1 MLWVLRD
8 TIGLTGTKYGCGI
21 AQCGCCT
28 VHIDGVATRSC
39 QVPVG
44 TVGSAKITTI
54 EALAQNGKLHP
65 VQQAWLDLDVPQCG
79 YCQSGMM
86 MAVVALLRDKP
97 KPTDADIDAAIT
109 NICRCGTYQ
118 RVRAAIHA
126 AADAARRVRPAPRTA
141 TMNDAAKSEAPA
153 SYAKKAWQSDV
164 IVDLIKHYGFPY
176 IALNPGASYRGLH
189 DSLVNYGGND
199 PPILLCQHE
208 KIAVQIAH
216 GYAKATGK
224 PMVAIVHDVVG
235 MLHATM
241 GIYYAY
247 LDRCPVFV
255 IGATG
260 PMDESRRRPF
270 IDWIH
275 TANVN
280 GEQLRHYVKWD
291 YQPASIDG
299 VPDSFARAYAAMMTE
314 PQGPIYMC
322 YDAWLQEQPLEKD
335 VALPQPSTNK
345 VPVPM
350 AADGAALEQVAER
363 LLAAKYPVL
372 MAEYVARSPSGF
384 DNLVALAETVGAA
397 VFDVHARLNFPN
409 RHPLNL
415 SCEKEIFRAA
425 DLIVLLDTRDW
436 EKSTHFNDRTRRE
449 VVPHYGP
456 DCQMIDI
463 GFGELNIS
471 KWSMDYGRMP
481 NCSLRV
487 LGDTLTAIPEL
498 TRLCRARIAK
508 NPALAERVADR
519 AKAVASK
526 HDALFM
532 KWAAAAKQDWDGVP
546 ITLPRLASE
555 MWDVIKD
562 EDWVLTACNLQDWVY
577 KLWDFDK
584 PYRHPG
590 QALGTG
596 TQIGVSL
603 GVALAHRGTGRLV
616 IDIQPD
622 GDLMF
627 DAGALWSAAKNNI
640 PILIVMYNNRA
651 YYNDWEHQIRVAQHR
666 GTPVERA
673 YIAQDIAGP
682 SPDFAAMAKSMGWY
696 AEGPIEK
703 PADIAPAL
711 RRAIAQVKAGKPA
724 LVDTV
729 VRPR

>member
-1 MLWVLRD
+1 
-8 TIGLTGTKYGCGI
+8 
-21 AQCGCCT
+21 
-28 VHIDGVATRSC
+28 
-39 QVPVG
+39 
-44 TVGSAKITTI
+44 
-54 EALAQNGKLHP
+54 
-65 VQQAWLDLDVPQCG
+65 
-79 YCQSGMM
+79 
-86 MAVVALLRDKP
+86 
-97 KPTDADIDAAIT
+97 
-109 NICRCGTYQ
+109 
-118 RVRAAIHA
+118 
-126 AADAARRVRPAPRTA
+126 
-141 TMNDAAKSEAPA
+141 MNDVAKAEAPA

-164 IVDLIKHYGFPY
+164 IVDLLRRYDFPY

-189 DSLVNYGGND
+189 DSLVNYGGNY

-216 GYAKATGK
+216 GYAKATGR
-224 PMVAIVHDVVG
+224 PMVAIVHDIVG

-247 LDRCPVFV
+247 IDRCPVFV

-291 YQPASIDG
+291 YQPASIEG

-335 VALPQPSTNK
+335 VALPPPSANK

-350 AADGAALEQVAER
+350 AADNAVLAEVADC
-363 LLAAKYPVL
+363 LLAAKFPVL
-372 MAEYVARSPSGF
+372 MAEYVARSSDGF

-397 VFDVHARLNFPN
+397 VFDVYARLNFPN

-415 SCEKEIFRAA
+415 SCEKEVFRDA
-425 DLIVLLDTRDW
+425 DLILMLDVRDW
-436 EKSTHFNDRTRRE
+436 EKSTHYVDRSKRE

-463 GFGELNIS
+463 GFGEINLS

-481 NCSLRV
+481 ECSQRV
-487 LGDTLTAIPEL
+487 LGDTLTAVPEL
-498 TRLCRARIAK
+498 TRLCRERIAK
-508 NPALAERVADR
+508 DPAIAKRVAERT
-519 AKAVASK
+519 KAVTQK
-526 HDALFM
+526 HDVLF
-532 KWAAAAKQDWDGVP
+532 KGWAEAAKKDWDGVP

-555 MWDVIKD
+555 MWDVIKH
-562 EDWVLTACNLQDWVY
+562 EDWVLTACNLQEWVY

-603 GVALAHRGTGRLV
+603 GVALAHRDKGRLV

-640 PILIVMYNNRA
+640 PMLIVMYNNRA
-651 YYNDWEHQIRVAQHR
+651 YYNDWEHQIRVAHHR

-673 YIAQDIAGP
+673 YIAQDITGP
-682 SPDFAAMAKSMGWY
+682 DPDFATMAKSMGWY
-696 AEGPIEK
+696 AEGPIEN
-703 PADIAPAL
+703 PAAIAPAL

-729 VRPR
+729 LRPR